1 MTILRQY
8 NHFAY
13 VLWGNRYGWIDTK
26 LLPQDEMGNTTPLQ
40 VPDTGTY
47 STLLPDAGTYSTL
60 LLPDFLTS
68 EQQLEFLRGEACAE
82 VQGYAIGRP
91 APVDALEG
99 WTDEAVRKALA
110 G

>member
-1 MTILRQY
+1 MSGSPRGRSLEIPAT
-8 NHFAY
+8 AEG
-13 VLWGNRYGWIDTK
+13 VETA
-26 LLPQDEMGNTTPLQ
+26 E
-40 VPDTGTY
+40 
-47 STLLPDAGTYSTL
+47 
-60 LLPDFLTS
+60 
-68 EQQLEFLRGEACAE
+68 QLEFLRGEACAE